1 MCYNHNMIA
10 KVIVDIKNSEVDKV
24 FEYIIPDSLDVQNG
38 SFVRVP
44 FGPRTI
50 EGFVI
55 STSEE
60 SEYDADKLKPIK
72 ELLSDV
78 PLIKEE
84 LLHLMDYMTERY
96 HLRKV
101 DVLRLFLPS
110 ELRNGK
116 VKAKYINM
124 VQVNDKNALTQM
136 LSTLRTNAK
145 KMIGLIQH
153 LLNTEELPL
162 TILADTYGYA
172 NVNKLIDL
180 GYVRKYQSREMR
192 APDNKVKIT
201 EGVTLNELQVRAVN
215 CINNTKGGTVLLFG
229 VTGSGKTEVYM
240 NAIKQ
245 TLKEGKSAIMLVP
258 EIGLTPQVASNFKNK
273 FGDLVA
279 ILHSGL
285 SAGERYDEWE
295 KLLNGECKIVVG
307 ARSAIFAPLD
317 NLGLIV
323 IDEEHDSSYISDS
336 NPRYNTIEVAQQRA
350 RYNNCP
356 LVLGSATP
364 SIESFYKA
372 EIGEYKLFEMPVRAN
387 RKALPSV
394 SLVDMYQGLFMGD
407 YGSISS
413 TLQSKL
419 NQVINDKK
427 QALIFINRRG
437 FTSFKRCINCGFI
450 PMCSDCDVAL
460 VYHKDDNQ
468 LKCHFCDKRYKVI
481 NKCPECGGETFR
493 EGATGTQKVVDELK
507 TLFPN
512 VPVFRMDN
520 DTTKTKDAHHKILNE
535 FADTKPAILVG
546 TQMIAKGHD
555 FPFITLVGIV
565 DADLALHQ
573 ADYRAIERCYQLV
586 TQVAG
591 RAGRGEY
598 TGEVVLQTYSA
609 KHYVY
614 RFASNY
620 DYTGFYKK
628 EIALR
633 KTTHFPP
640 FATIVRVLFSG
651 EVLSDIMTE
660 LKVVHD
666 KILLIKDRYPSD
678 FIFFK
683 AVACPVKKIKTKLRY
698 QILMRLVDN
707 QDIIIP
713 MIYNAVNVANK
724 KKVNVFVELN
734 PQSMS

>member
-1 MCYNHNMIA
+1 MIA
-10 KVIVDIKNSEVDKV
+10 KVIVDIGNSEVDKV
-24 FEYIIPDSLDVQNG
+24 FDYLIPESMQVSNG
-38 SFVRVP
+38 AFVRVP
-44 FGPRTI
+44 FGHRTI

-55 STSEE
+55 DICENSD
-60 SEYDADKLKPIK
+60 YDIDKLKPIQSLIFDNPIIK
-72 ELLSDV
+72 PEL
-78 PLIKEE
+78 IQ
-84 LLHLMDYMTERY
+84 LMSYMTEHY

-116 VKAKYINM
+116 VKAKYISIIE
-124 VQVNDKNALTQM
+124 VKDYEALSEAITKVR
-136 LSTLRTNAK
+136 SNAK
-145 KMIGLIQH
+145 NMIALMEYM
-153 LLNTEELPL
+153 LDVKSEEL
-162 TILADTYGYA
+162 TNLADKFGYA
-172 NVNKLIDL
+172 NINKLINQGLLIKYENRDL
-180 GYVRKYQSREMR
+180 RTPNSE
-192 APDNKVKIT
+192 VKLT
-201 EGVTLNELQVRAVN
+201 EGVKLNELQLKAVD

-245 TLKEGKSAIMLVP
+245 VLLQGKTAIMLVP

-279 ILHSGL
+279 IMHSGL

-295 KLLNGECKIVVG
+295 KLLNGEAKIVVG

-317 NLGLIV
+317 NIGLIV
-323 IDEEHDSSYISDS
+323 IDEEHDSSYVSDS
-336 NPRYNTIEVAQQRA
+336 NPRYNTIEVAQARA

-372 EIGEYKLFEMPVRAN
+372 QIGEYKLFEMPVRAN
-387 RKALPSV
+387 RQALPKMTI
-394 SLVDMYQGLFMGD
+394 VDMYQGLFMGD

-419 NQVINDKK
+419 SQVIKDKK

-437 FTSFKRCINCGFI
+437 FASFKRCVNCGFV
-450 PMCSDCDVAL
+450 PTCSDCDVAL
-460 VYHKDDNQ
+460 VYHKEDNQ

-481 NKCPECGGETFR
+481 TKCPQCGGEVFR
-493 EGATGTQKVVDELK
+493 EGATGTQKVVDELRR
-507 TLFPN
+507 LFPD
-512 VPVFRMDN
+512 VPIFRMDN
-520 DTTKTKDAHHKILNE
+520 DTTKTKDAHHKILSE
-535 FADTKPAILVG
+535 FANSYPAILVG

-573 ADYRAIERCYQLV
+573 ADYRATERCYQLV

-609 KHYVY
+609 RHYVY
-614 RFASNY
+614 TYASSY
-620 DYTGFYKK
+620 DYVGFYKK

-640 FATIVRVLFSG
+640 FATIIRVLFSG
-651 EVLSDIMTE
+651 DVLSDIMTE
-660 LKVVHD
+660 LKAVHD
-666 KILLIKDRYPSD
+666 KILLIKDRYPND

-698 QILMRLVDN
+698 QILMRLVGN
-707 QDIIIP
+707 EDIIIP
-713 MIYNAVNVANK
+713 LIYDAVNIANT

-734 PQSMS
+734 PQNLS